1 MISFFKDNI
10 NRLIAI
16 LSSLVV
22 SAVALW
28 LTIAD
33 DSSDK
38 KVGTIIS
45 VIGSMASIYAIVET
59 ILRITSISQKQEKIR
74 EEINKKVIFLDKR
87 ESIMDISQHAEICS
101 DAINMLRAENI
112 EATLIH
118 LEKLNQ
124 FVIQIKTIPSLRLKD
139 DNELQKLCNRLAVD
153 LSTLRNVDPETK
165 SGLLL
170 TKSNIIERCSELQQY
185 LCKLKNRLKY
195 EEHEE

>member
-1 MISFFKDNI
+1 
-10 NRLIAI
+10 
-16 LSSLVV
+16 
-22 SAVALW
+22 
-28 LTIAD
+28 
-33 DSSDK
+33 
-38 KVGTIIS
+38 
-45 VIGSMASIYAIVET
+45 
-59 ILRITSISQKQEKIR
+59 
-74 EEINKKVIFLDKR
+74 
-87 ESIMDISQHAEICS
+87 
-101 DAINMLRAENI
+101 MLRAENI

>member
-22 SAVALW
+22 TAVALW

-165 SGLLL
+165 RSR
-170 TKSNIIERCSELQQY
+170 N
-185 LCKLKNRLKY
+185 
-195 EEHEE
+195 

>member
-22 SAVALW
+22 TAVALW

>member
-1 MISFFKDNI
+1 MISFLKDNI